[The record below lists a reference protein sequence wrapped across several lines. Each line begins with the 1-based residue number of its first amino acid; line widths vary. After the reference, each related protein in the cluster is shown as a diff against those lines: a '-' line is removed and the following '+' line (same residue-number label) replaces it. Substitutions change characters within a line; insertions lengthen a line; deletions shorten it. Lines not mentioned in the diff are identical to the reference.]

1 MLAYTL
7 TIVAPVFILIGIGYC
22 LARFDVLSRSTSD
35 ALGQFVFLVALPVLV
50 FRTLIGADLSAGVPF
65 ALWASYFLGVG
76 FAWGLGS
83 LIIRKG
89 FGREARASAI
99 GGISAAFANGLLVG
113 LPLISAVYGEAGL
126 VPLLLIISIHL
137 AVMTILMAVA
147 MERAASIDSGTKT
160 PPLGQLLLQAGKSL
174 AKNPLIVAIV
184 LAFTWRLT
192 HLEIPAVGED
202 VLERIA
208 ATALPLALLSLGMS
222 MVQYGMRGNILPGLL
237 LAVVKILVMPVVV
250 FVAAVFVFK
259 LPPLWTAVATLT
271 ASCPTG
277 ANAYIFANRYGTGHA
292 MSANAITVTTLS
304 AIVTASLWIWFL
316 DSWFGPGLR

>member
-1 MLAYTL
+1 MLGQTL
-7 TIVAPVFILIGIGYC
+7 SIVAPVFVLIGIGYA
-22 LARFDVLSRSTSD
+22 LAKFQVLKQNASE
-35 ALGQFVFLVALPVLV
+35 ALGHFVFVVSIPVLL
-50 FRTLIGADLSAGVPF
+50 FRTLIGADLSSGVPV

-76 FAWGLGS
+76 IAWVLGA

-89 FGREARASAI
+89 FARDARAGAI
-99 GGISAAFANGLLVG
+99 GGISAAFANGIMVG
-113 LPLISAVYGEAGL
+113 LPLIAAVYGEDGL

-147 MERAASIDSGTKT
+147 MERAAAIDGGTTT
-160 PPLGQLLLQAGKSL
+160 PPLGHLLKGAARNL
-174 AKNPLIVAIV
+174 ARNPLILAIAI
-184 LAFTWRLT
+184 AFVWRQT
-192 HLEIPAVGED
+192 GLEIPEIGTD
-202 VLERIA
+202 VLDRIA

-222 MVQYGMRGNILPGLL
+222 LVQYGMRGNVLPGLL
-237 LAVVKILVMPVVV
+237 LATVKMLVMPVVV
-250 FVAAVFVFK
+250 FVAGAFVFH

-304 AIVTASLWIWFL
+304 AIITTSLWIWFL
-316 DSWFGPGLR
+316 DMWFGPGLR

>member
-1 MLAYTL
+1 MLGQTL
-7 TIVAPVFILIGIGYC
+7 SIVAPVFILIGIGYA
-22 LARFDVLSRSTSD
+22 LAQFRVLKQDASE
-35 ALGQFVFLVALPVLV
+35 ALGQFVFVVAIPVLL
-50 FRTLIGADLSAGVPF
+50 FRTLIGADLSSGVPL

-76 FAWGLGS
+76 IAWVLGA

-89 FGREARASAI
+89 FGRDARAGAI
-99 GGISAAFANGLLVG
+99 GGISAAFANGIMVG

-147 MERAASIDSGTKT
+147 MERAAAIDSGTTK
-160 PPLGQLLLQAGKSL
+160 PPLGQLLLGIARKL
-174 AKNPLIVAIV
+174 ATNPLILAIV
-184 LAFTWRLT
+184 ISFLWRLT
-192 HLEIPAVGED
+192 GLEIPEIGMD
-202 VLERIA
+202 VLNRIA

-222 MVQYGMRGNILPGLL
+222 LVQYGMRGNVIPGFL
-237 LAVVKILVMPVVV
+237 LATVKILVMPVVV
-250 FVAAVFVFK
+250 FVAGAFVFQ

-304 AIVTASLWIWFL
+304 AILTTSLWIWFL
-316 DSWFGPGLR
+316 DMWFGPGLS